1 MNDRT
6 EKECLPNFELKF
18 NFLENLRI
26 PLTLK
31 STKRK
36 GIEKKNK
43 SKMAD
48 RDEGRK
54 PNESSY
60 RGKPN
65 KRRERKQN
73 RYQCRK
79 KSSIYSGKANHF
91 DLYR

>member
-36 GIEKKNK
+36 GIEKKKKN
-43 SKMAD
+43 
-48 RDEGRK
+48 GR
-54 PNESSY
+54 SR
-60 RGKPN
+60 RGK
-65 KRRERKQN
+65 KTK
-73 RYQCRK
+73 
-79 KSSIYSGKANHF
+79 
-91 DLYR
+91 